1 MTNSNISVL
10 NNYFIFE
17 IFMMKK
23 KKKQTKKT
31 PLQNI
36 YIYIVK
42 RLFILLDKKNFFEK
56 AIV

>member
-1 MTNSNISVL
+1 
-10 NNYFIFE
+10 
-17 IFMMKK
+17 MMKK